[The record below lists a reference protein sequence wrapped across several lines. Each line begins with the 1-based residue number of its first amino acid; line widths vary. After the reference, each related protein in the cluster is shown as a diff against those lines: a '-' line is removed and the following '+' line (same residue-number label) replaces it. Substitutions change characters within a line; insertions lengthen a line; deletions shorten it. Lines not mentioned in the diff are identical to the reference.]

1 MTRRLQRLAAR
12 AALLAALPCA
22 ATLNYTDAQG
32 RFVKVP
38 SAISDYW
45 PPDDLYSEGSIV
57 VSAGTYLSICG
68 LGDMALERLYVPSE
82 GGWASA
88 PPGYALGAMAEDG
101 WETPVAARHARLY
114 DLAYS
119 CLTNPAPR
127 FDLPNGVK
135 VYPLMYDGAIRTS
148 VLRREWSAD
157 VPEPD
162 VNAMGLGAACGGF
175 GFAGE
180 KAVTPVVADLRALL
194 TSYGFG
200 GPAADPEAA
209 RAAAAAKAMQGYRAA
224 ASISGATF
232 AASNYLARGG
242 IKAGDPLLAVDPFAA
257 NWWMRNA
264 ATVPA
269 LVPASALPPVSNE
282 VEVTAY
288 ELRATAA
295 DVAAAA
301 KALVMS
307 GGGEATV
314 PSTLS
319 TRAVGGRRVESG
331 PPRLSLDVAYT
342 LDDARPS
349 VRATVRKTEAVTVPG
364 SWESVGTT
372 RVTSPTA
379 GTLTVSRKK
388 IAGQTTY
395 EVVGA
400 KASGVAILDAKTNT
414 VTRPLPMGEPSVGW
428 PHASSDGRIMYVTE
442 TAFGRRT
449 RRKTRN
455 GVVQAETVEYGAYGP
470 VYTENNVK
478 TGIGAAL
485 RMYYALTDEESA
497 KWKDDQLGTVKIS
510 VYLPDLSAVPW
521 EKYVYKS
528 VFAADDPEWTPP
540 DGSGG
545 STYYND
551 EPVYNFGRW
560 PFDPTADPSD
570 NDWDGDG
577 YGDGENDPKPTEDP
591 DTGYPRVTEDDVD
604 CGVMVGREGEP
615 NGNGMGYTSRDEC
628 AVERPSVLL
637 LVKFNFLY
645 F

>member
-1 MTRRLQRLAAR
+1 MTRRLHLPAAL

-22 ATLNYTDAQG
+22 AFNYTEALG
-32 RFVKVP
+32 RFVAVP
-38 SAISDYW
+38 SALASSMPADFYDEDAI
-45 PPDDLYSEGSIV
+45 P
-57 VSAGTYLSICG
+57 VSAATYLSLCG

-88 PPGYALGAMAEDG
+88 PAGYALGAMSEDG
-101 WETPVAARHARLY
+101 WEAPVAARHARLY
-114 DLAYS
+114 DLAYA

-127 FDLPNGVK
+127 FDLPDGVK
-135 VYPLMYDGAIRTS
+135 VYPLTYDRAIITS
-148 VLRREWSAD
+148 GLRRGWSET
-157 VPEPD
+157 VPAPD
-162 VNAMGLGAACGGF
+162 VNALGLGAACGGF

-180 KAVTPVVADLRALL
+180 KAATPLVADLRAML
-194 TSYGFG
+194 SAYGFG

-209 RAAAAAKAMQGYRAA
+209 RAAVVASAMQSYRAA
-224 ASISGATF
+224 ASISGASF

-257 NWWMRNA
+257 NWWMSR
-264 ATVPA
+264 TSVVPA

-282 VEVTAY
+282 VVVTAY

-319 TRAVGGRRVESG
+319 THAVGGRRVEAG
-331 PPRLSLDVAYT
+331 PPRLALDVAYT
-342 LDDARPS
+342 RDYARPS
-349 VRATVRKTEAVTVPG
+349 VRATVRRTERATVPG
-364 SWESVGTT
+364 AWESVGTT

-379 GTLTVSRKK
+379 GTLTVSRKR
-388 IAGQTTY
+388 IAVTATY

-400 KASGVAILDAKTNT
+400 KASGGAIVDAKTNT
-414 VTRPLPMGEPSVGW
+414 VTRPLPMLMPSVGW
-428 PHASSDGRIMYVTE
+428 PHASSAGRVVYVSA

-449 RRKTRN
+449 RRKSFN
-455 GVVQAETVEYGAYGP
+455 GTAQAETVEYGAYGCAA
-470 VYTENNVK
+470 TENVVND
-478 TGIGAAL
+478 GLDDAL
-485 RMYYALTDEESA
+485 GKYYALTGDESG
-497 KWKDDQLGTVKIS
+497 KWKDDQLGTVRM
-510 VYLPDLSAVPW
+510 VVELPDLSATTW

-528 VFAADDPEWTPP
+528 VFAADDPAWTPP
-540 DGSGG
+540 DGGG

-551 EPVYNFGRW
+551 EPVYDFHRW
-560 PFDPTADPSD
+560 PFDPDADPSD

-577 YGDGENDPKPTEDP
+577 YGDGENDPKPTENP
-591 DTGYPRVTEDDVD
+591 DTGYPRSTEYDAD
-604 CGVMVGREGEP
+604 CGVMVGRTGEP
-615 NGNGMGYTSRDEC
+615 NGYGMGYTSHDEC
-628 AVERPSVLL
+628 RVERPSALL
-637 LVKFNFLY
+637 LVKFDFLS

>member
-1 MTRRLQRLAAR
+1 MTRRLQIPAAL

-22 ATLNYTDAQG
+22 EANQTDAYG
-32 RFVKVP
+32 RFVAVP
-38 SAISDYW
+38 VAISDYA
-45 PPDDLYSEGSIV
+45 PPADLYLEHAIP
-57 VSAGTYLSICG
+57 VSVATYRALCG

-88 PPGYALGAMAEDG
+88 PAGYALGAMAEDG
-101 WETPVAARHARLY
+101 WEAPVAARHARLY
-114 DLAYS
+114 DLAYA

-127 FDLPNGVK
+127 FDLPDGVK
-135 VYPLMYDGAIRTS
+135 VYPLTYDRVINTDGL
-148 VLRREWSAD
+148 LRGWSET

-162 VNAMGLGAACGGF
+162 VNALGLGAACGGF

-180 KAVTPVVADLRALL
+180 KAATPLVADLRAML
-194 TSYGFG
+194 SAYGFG

-209 RAAAAAKAMQGYRAA
+209 RAAVVASAMQSYRAA
-224 ASISGATF
+224 ASISGASF

-257 NWWMRNA
+257 NWWMSRTSA
-264 ATVPA
+264 VPA

-282 VEVTAY
+282 VVVTAY

-319 TRAVGGRRVESG
+319 THAVGGRRVEAG
-331 PPRLSLDVAYT
+331 PPRLALDVAYT
-342 LDDARPS
+342 PDDARPS
-349 VRATVRKTEAVTVPG
+349 VRATVRRTERATVPG
-364 SWESVGTT
+364 AWESVGTT

-379 GTLTVSRKK
+379 GTLTVSRKR
-388 IAGQTTY
+388 IAGTATY

-400 KASGVAILDAKTNT
+400 KASGGAILDAKTNT
-414 VTRPLPMGEPSVGW
+414 VTRPLPMLKPSVGW
-428 PHASSDGRIMYVTE
+428 PHASSAGRVEYVSA

-449 RRKTRN
+449 RRKSFN
-455 GVVQAETVEYGAYGP
+455 GTAQAETVEYGAYGCA
-470 VYTENNVK
+470 VLENVVND
-478 TGIGAAL
+478 GLDDAL
-485 RMYYALTDEESA
+485 GKYYALTGDEYG
-497 KWKDDQLGTVKIS
+497 KWKDDQLGTVRM
-510 VYLPDLSAVPW
+510 VVELPDLSATTW

-528 VFAADDPEWTPP
+528 VFAADDPAWTPP
-540 DGSGG
+540 SGGDGS
-545 STYYND
+545 YYHD
-551 EPVYNFGRW
+551 EPPFPGANGW
-560 PFDPTADPSD
+560 PFNPDADPSD

-577 YGDGENDPKPTEDP
+577 YGDGENDPKPTENP
-591 DTGYPRVTEDDVD
+591 DTGYPRSTEYDKD
-604 CGVMVGREGEP
+604 CGVMVGRTGEP
-615 NGNGMGYTSRDEC
+615 NGYGMGYTSHDEC
-628 AVERPSVLL
+628 RVERPSALL
-637 LVKFNFLY
+637 LVKFNFLS